1 MQNDLVEGITTLLS
15 FTMEDIPDI
24 EPLESSFPEV
34 KKGDLFI
41 ENKMYK
47 SPKLRKI
54 HLEVANIGKLKILH
68 CVFFPNPKY
77 DIPIFGCDIVQNEK
91 VITAA
96 IVDVSPITG
105 SEHVYEKL
113 STISNNFRFKEKRPL
128 PLWGD
133 EIFSPFCKFVRL
145 TEDIEIANFYC
156 VVLEYLGVFCE
167 SVRDAELDP
176 DWIKEVRRMDDQIW
190 YCTQQQK
197 NDKTRGILENV
208 FDKQWAENYIATV
221 LFDKPTC
228 KTQTGQH
235 KSY

>member
-1 MQNDLVEGITTLLS
+1 
-15 FTMEDIPDI
+15 
-24 EPLESSFPEV
+24 
-34 KKGDLFI
+34 
-41 ENKMYK
+41 MYK
-47 SPKLRKI
+47 RQ
-54 HLEVANIGKLKILH
+54 
-68 CVFFPNPKY
+68 
-77 DIPIFGCDIVQNEK
+77 DIVQNEK
-91 VITAA
+91 VVTAA

-105 SEHVYEKL
+105 TEHVYEKL
-113 STISNNFRFKEKRPL
+113 CTISNNFRFKEKRPL

-145 TEDIEIANFYC
+145 TEDIEMANFYC
-156 VVLEYLGVFCE
+156 VVLEYLSVFFE

>member
-77 DIPIFGCDIVQNEK
+77 NIPIFGCDIVQNEK
-91 VITAA
+91 VVTAA

-105 SEHVYEKL
+105 TEHVYEKL
-113 STISNNFRFKEKRPL
+113 CKISNNFRFKERRPL

-133 EIFSPFCKFVRL
+133 EIFSPYCKFMRL
-145 TEDIEIANFYC
+145 TEDIDMANFYC
-156 VVLEYLGVFCE
+156 LVLNYLGIYCRLH
-167 SVRDAELDP
+167 SKAIRDT
-176 DWIKEVRRMDDQIW
+176 DWCSSMLRYDDQIN
-190 YCTQQQK
+190 YCEQQRK
-197 NDKTRGILENV
+197 NDKTRGILLKW
-208 FDKQWAENYIATV
+208 FDE
-221 LFDKPTC
+221 
-228 KTQTGQH
+228 
-235 KSY
+235 

>member
-1 MQNDLVEGITTLLS
+1 MQNDLVDGITTLLS

-77 DIPIFGCDIVQNEK
+77 NIPIFGCDIVQNEK

-133 EIFSPFCKFVRL
+133 EIFSPYCKFMRI
-145 TEDIEIANFYC
+145 TEDIDMANFYC
-156 VVLEYLGVFCE
+156 LVLNYLGIYC
-167 SVRDAELDP
+167 RLHQKATRDP
-176 DWIKEVRRMDDQIW
+176 DWCAAMLRYDDQIY
-190 YCTQQQK
+190 YCNQQRK
-197 NDKTRGILENV
+197 NDKTRGILLKW
-208 FDKQWAENYIATV
+208 FDEEWTDKYISSV
-221 LFDKPTC
+221 LFDKPNSDDITYAGC
-228 KTQTGQH
+228 N
-235 KSY
+235 